1 MSFYFR
7 MRFSWYITSRCQFHQ
22 VFCFFCPQ
30 SLTLVS
36 DCLAPYEIPL
46 LSCKCPALALKQNHR
61 PGIISLGNLEWGVVS
76 HAIPWKLAVNHSAAS
91 RIPIQRLTFVSW
103 PVFRLCPSHSQSR
116 RLIHGCRQEQCC
128 LVLRLEQ
135 VTNVTVNL
143 VKMSRRSLNP
153 EQLQFLTWNG
163 SKHPTDFLTYSS

>member
-22 VFCFFCPQ
+22 VFCFFVHSHSPWCQ
-30 SLTLVS
+30 TASRLM
-36 DCLAPYEIPL
+36 
-46 LSCKCPALALKQNHR
+46 LSCKCPALALEQNHR

-153 EQLQFLTWNG
+153 RWRAASISDMKRQ
-163 SKHPTDFLTYSS
+163 